1 MTRKERF
8 LRVAAALEQLYP
20 DARCSLFSGNAFEL
34 LVAVRL
40 SAQCTDARVNQ
51 VTPALFAKYPTLED
65 YCNADVADIERL
77 IYSCGFY
84 RTKAENIIEMARK
97 VRDDYDGRVPDTIED
112 LLTLPGVGRKT
123 ANLIVGDVY
132 GKESV
137 VVDTHMIRIANRL
150 GLVAT
155 KDPKQIEF
163 ALKKIIPPDMGSDFC
178 HRIVLFGR
186 DICPARSPKCE
197 RCPLADGT
205 CRRVGVA
212 AKKRTIEDE
221 KMQANSGN
229 IILIGMPGS
238 GKSTCGV
245 VAAKLLLKNFFDTDL
260 LIQNREGQRLQQIID
275 EKGLD
280 YFARAEEEAVLSL
293 DIAGTVIATGG
304 SVVYSP
310 AAMDHLRRMGKVI
323 YLHLEYETMCR
334 RIQNLDSRGVV
345 LQAGYTLQDMYKE
358 RLPLYRRYADAVI
371 KCDNNTVEQTAQQI
385 ARCAR

>member
-1 MTRKERF
+1 
-8 LRVAAALEQLYP
+8 
-20 DARCSLFSGNAFEL
+20 
-34 LVAVRL
+34 
-40 SAQCTDARVNQ
+40 
-51 VTPALFAKYPTLED
+51 
-65 YCNADVADIERL
+65 
-77 IYSCGFY
+77 
-84 RTKAENIIEMARK
+84 
-97 VRDDYDGRVPDTIED
+97 
-112 LLTLPGVGRKT
+112 
-123 ANLIVGDVY
+123 
-132 GKESV
+132 
-137 VVDTHMIRIANRL
+137 
-150 GLVAT
+150 
-155 KDPKQIEF
+155 
-163 ALKKIIPPDMGSDFC
+163 
-178 HRIVLFGR
+178 
-186 DICPARSPKCE
+186 
-197 RCPLADGT
+197 
-205 CRRVGVA
+205 
-212 AKKRTIEDE
+212 
-221 KMQANSGN
+221 MQANSGN

-260 LIQNREGQRLQQIID
+260 LIQNREGRRLQQIID

-310 AAMDHLRRMGKVI
+310 AAMEPLRRMGKVI

>member
-1 MTRKERF
+1 
-8 LRVAAALEQLYP
+8 
-20 DARCSLFSGNAFEL
+20 
-34 LVAVRL
+34 
-40 SAQCTDARVNQ
+40 
-51 VTPALFAKYPTLED
+51 
-65 YCNADVADIERL
+65 
-77 IYSCGFY
+77 
-84 RTKAENIIEMARK
+84 
-97 VRDDYDGRVPDTIED
+97 
-112 LLTLPGVGRKT
+112 
-123 ANLIVGDVY
+123 
-132 GKESV
+132 
-137 VVDTHMIRIANRL
+137 
-150 GLVAT
+150 
-155 KDPKQIEF
+155 
-163 ALKKIIPPDMGSDFC
+163 
-178 HRIVLFGR
+178 
-186 DICPARSPKCE
+186 
-197 RCPLADGT
+197 
-205 CRRVGVA
+205 
-212 AKKRTIEDE
+212 
-221 KMQANSGN
+221 MQANSGN

-310 AAMDHLRRMGKVI
+310 AAMDHLCRMGKVI

-345 LQAGYTLQDMYKE
+345 LQAGCTLQDMYNE
-358 RLPLYRRYADAVI
+358 RLPLYRRYTDAVI

>member
-1 MTRKERF
+1 
-8 LRVAAALEQLYP
+8 
-20 DARCSLFSGNAFEL
+20 
-34 LVAVRL
+34 
-40 SAQCTDARVNQ
+40 
-51 VTPALFAKYPTLED
+51 
-65 YCNADVADIERL
+65 
-77 IYSCGFY
+77 
-84 RTKAENIIEMARK
+84 
-97 VRDDYDGRVPDTIED
+97 
-112 LLTLPGVGRKT
+112 
-123 ANLIVGDVY
+123 
-132 GKESV
+132 
-137 VVDTHMIRIANRL
+137 
-150 GLVAT
+150 
-155 KDPKQIEF
+155 
-163 ALKKIIPPDMGSDFC
+163 
-178 HRIVLFGR
+178 
-186 DICPARSPKCE
+186 
-197 RCPLADGT
+197 
-205 CRRVGVA
+205 
-212 AKKRTIEDE
+212 
-221 KMQANSGN
+221 MQANSGN

-260 LIQNREGQRLQQIID
+260 LIQNREGRRLQQIID

-310 AAMDHLRRMGKVI
+310 AVMEHLRRMGKVI

-345 LQAGYTLQDMYKE
+345 LQAGCTLQDMYKE